1 MATNA
6 RPGNAYSRQ
15 PSTLLGNDHKARSV
29 IPVAACD
36 SNAEPTQEDGSR
48 LTWDFACA
56 AKARATNPWIKW
68 NGLEIC
74 RIVDTGRR

>member
-36 SNAEPTQEDGSR
+36 SNAEPTQEDGCR
-48 LTWDFACA
+48 LTWDFGV
-56 AKARATNPWIKW
+56 RRHGSSP
-68 NGLEIC
+68 EP
-74 RIVDTGRR
+74 VD